1 MFDQET
7 PQNSGDK
14 WLEVMTSEDV
24 GDTVT
29 GDTVTP
35 IVDDSD
41 SFPFQAYKNTLV
53 GDIAEYCHK
62 AFKAPFSATCMI
74 AHGLLASL
82 HGRMI
87 KVRGAFPADS
97 YINVYVCVAA
107 ESGRWKSVVLGFC
120 QKPLVKWASG
130 RHKQWLANEG
140 QRKSKIDALE
150 ESIKKDEAD
159 ADPDGWKHYTD
170 HHDYQYAS
178 DNRSQTQKDA
188 DELRE
193 LKEGVHSCPPIP
205 LVSDAT
211 PEAIE
216 RHSKSQGGIMTI
228 VTDEASKIWG
238 IMKGRYRSGGPP
250 DFSTWNTMWS
260 TGPLSIIRA
269 DKDKPPLFT
278 SEMTGSM
285 ILTTQ
290 PSVLDDM
297 MSDDAFVGQG
307 FLSRMLIQ
315 KPLSER
321 VFDDGKE
328 VEAPTELIHRLE
340 AYVFN
345 VLSKRYNGKDPKENE
360 TIIMCSP
367 EAKEVF
373 RKFSND
379 LERETFY
386 HGDIKQFARRGR
398 EHAIRL
404 AGFLASIKE
413 LQIITEALAKDAR
426 DLVLWHWR
434 QIEEGYDET
443 RDIAVNAV
451 AEDVKEYITYNG
463 GEMPSRQLYRKM
475 HIDKKAVLELLDEGH
490 LEGCSMWKDGQSV
503 NIGWTELMPKGTEL
517 ISPLPEEK
525 GDSLG

>member
-35 IVDDSD
+35 IKDDSD

-120 QKPLVKWASG
+120 QKPIVKWASDSY
-130 RHKQWLANEG
+130 KQWSALAG
-140 QRKSKIDALE
+140 KRKARIDELE
-150 ESIKKDEAD
+150 KSIKNAEAD
-159 ADPDGWKHYTD
+159 ADSEGWKGYANHPD
-170 HHDYQYAS
+170 HQEAA
-178 DNRSQTQKDA
+178 DNRDKTESDA
-188 DELRE
+188 EKLRE
-193 LKEGVHSCPPIP
+193 LTEGIHSCPPIP

-285 ILTTQ
+285 IMTTQ

-297 MSDDAFVGQG
+297 LSDDAFVGQG
-307 FLSRMLIQ
+307 FLSRILIQ
-315 KPLSER
+315 KPLSEL
-321 VFDDGKE
+321 VFDDGRE
-328 VEAPTELIHRLE
+328 IEPPIELIHRLE
-340 AYVFN
+340 AYVYK
-345 VLSKRYNGKDPKENE
+345 VLSKRYNGEDAEKNE
-360 TIIMCSP
+360 TVIMCSP

-373 RKFSND
+373 RLFSND
-379 LERETFY
+379 LDRKTFH

-404 AGFLASIKE
+404 AGFLASMKGK
-413 LQIITEALAKDAR
+413 QTITESLAKDATE
-426 DLVLWHWR
+426 LVLWHWR
-434 QIEEGYDET
+434 EIEEGYDET
-443 RDIAVNAV
+443 RDVAVNAV
-451 AEDVKEYITYNG
+451 AEDVKEYIDNNG
-463 GEMPSRQLYRKM
+463 GVMSSRQLQRKM
-475 HIDKKAVLELLDEGH
+475 HIHREALLELLEEGH
-490 LEGCSMWKDGQSV
+490 LDGYSMWKDGQPV
-503 NIGWTELMPKGTEL
+503 HIGRTELMPEGAEL
-517 ISPLPEEK
+517 ISPLPDREET
-525 GDSLG
+525 G

>member
-1 MFDQET
+1 MFNQET
-7 PQNSGDK
+7 PPNSGDK
-14 WLEVMTSEDV
+14 WIEMMTSEDV

-35 IVDDSD
+35 IADDSD
-41 SFPFQAYKNTLV
+41 SFPFNAYKNTLV
-53 GDIAEYCHK
+53 GDIAEYCNK
-62 AFKAPFSATCMI
+62 AFKAPLSATCMI
-74 AHGLLASL
+74 AHGMLASL
-82 HGRMI
+82 YGRMV
-87 KVRGAFPADS
+87 KVRGAFPVDS

-107 ESGRWKSVVLGFC
+107 ESGRWKSVVLNFC
-120 QKPLVKWASG
+120 QKPIVRWASESSK
-130 RHKQWLANEG
+130 RWLLEAES
-140 QRKSKIDALE
+140 RKTEIEALQ
-150 ESIKKDEAD
+150 KKVQNA
-159 ADPDGWKHYTD
+159 
-170 HHDYQYAS
+170 
-178 DNRSQTQKDA
+178 QKDA
-188 DELRE
+188 DSEGWKGYANHPDHQEAADNPEWTESDAEKLRD
-193 LKEGVHSCPPIP
+193 LTDGMRSCPPIP

-297 MSDDAFVGQG
+297 LSDDAFVSQG

-315 KPLSER
+315 KPLSEP
-321 VFDDGKE
+321 VFDDGRE
-328 VEAPTELIHRLE
+328 TEPPIELIHRLE
-340 AYVFN
+340 VCVYK
-345 VLSKRYNGKDPKENE
+345 VLSKRFNGKSPEENE
-360 TIIMCSP
+360 TVITCSP

-379 LERETFY
+379 LDRETLH
-386 HGDIKQFARRGR
+386 HGEIKQFARRGR

-404 AGFLASIKE
+404 AGFLALIKG
-413 LQIITEALAKDAR
+413 QHTITEALAKDAT

-434 QIEEGYDET
+434 QIEEEYDET
-443 RDIAVNAV
+443 RDDAVKAV
-451 AEDVKEYITYNG
+451 AADAKEYISYNG
-463 GEMPSRQLYRKM
+463 GKMSSRQLQRKM
-475 HIDKKAVLELLDEGH
+475 HIHKEAVLELLEQGH
-490 LEGCSMWKDGQSV
+490 LEGCSMWKDGQCV
-503 NIGWTELMPKGTEL
+503 NIGWTGLMPNGAEL
-517 ISPLPEEK
+517 ISPLPKREEA
-525 GDSLG
+525 S